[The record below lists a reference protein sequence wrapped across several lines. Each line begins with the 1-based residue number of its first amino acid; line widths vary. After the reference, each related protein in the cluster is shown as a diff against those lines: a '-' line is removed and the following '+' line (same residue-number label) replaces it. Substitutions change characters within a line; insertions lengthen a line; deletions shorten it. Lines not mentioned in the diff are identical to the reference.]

1 MCLLAPAKFLKQD
14 CVVGCDFLVN
24 HGEDKLLLGV
34 LLAFIHSVFVVIS
47 GFIQITEL
55 LLNHGD
61 VVICLCELSS
71 KQVKAL
77 ALLLAQVSDDGP
89 LEVVKGL
96 LSIVVNLE
104 PQETQVEVGFN
115 VVLVNLKTAVVN
127 LT

>member
-1 MCLLAPAKFLKQD
+1 MCLLASAKFLKHD

-61 VVICLCELSS
+61 VVICLSELSS
-71 KQVKAL
+71 K
-77 ALLLAQVSDDGP
+77 
-89 LEVVKGL
+89 
-96 LSIVVNLE
+96 
-104 PQETQVEVGFN
+104 
-115 VVLVNLKTAVVN
+115 
-127 LT
+127 